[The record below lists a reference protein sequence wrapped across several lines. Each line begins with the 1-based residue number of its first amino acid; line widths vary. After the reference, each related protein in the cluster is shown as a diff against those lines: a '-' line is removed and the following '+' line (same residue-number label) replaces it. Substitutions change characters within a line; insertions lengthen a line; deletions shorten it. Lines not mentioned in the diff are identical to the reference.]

1 MLADYGLGDDER
13 AGRWRP
19 VASRI
24 GPRFLDWQLSQ
35 TADESWHECHLHSRN
50 LLGSHDYAMLLGK
63 LIDYRAACGERCL
76 DLLTDK
82 SIRRLLG
89 DSGVMTALRAIRGG
103 TIVDNAVY
111 NTMVTDLGV
120 DGVCCVARP
129 GPRLVA
135 G

>member
-1 MLADYGLGDDER
+1 
-13 AGRWRP
+13 
-19 VASRI
+19 
-24 GPRFLDWQLSQ
+24 
-35 TADESWHECHLHSRN
+35 
-50 LLGSHDYAMLLGK
+50 MLLGK

-111 NTMVTDLGV
+111 NTMVTDLRV
-120 DGVCCVARP
+120 DGVVSEEECQLLLETHEDWV
-129 GPRLVA
+129 PRGAKGKVHYDAKSASDDEQVNLFQIDEDQQSDSPDQLS
-135 G
+135 